1 MNTTT
6 PIETNKFYANFFLGT
21 QATSSFTQPYSLVL
35 SKGGGNA
42 QSWGLAISHTDL
54 DQLVYGNQSNQLP
67 GNPVE
72 YYLNPIG
79 LQSITLSA
87 SELGPSTVLNTDRL
101 TGFSADVILRPSDQS
116 SNSIVFPVLQGMG
129 FVTGIYTGLQPLVQ
143 SCITFRDLVCV
154 GAIGQGTYK
163 YRVTLADGKSWLFYV
178 TPDNDTGVYPAF
190 NFDDSSTTIQ
200 GPSGFYGTIQVAKNP
215 AGDSGE
221 VVYDASAGVYARSA
235 SISGAVSDYTGTYGL
250 TWEKAGQNAT
260 NKPVLMF
267 ALPHH
272 VESFDAQT
280 RIAVQPLQLR
290 STTKGNMT
298 AVAAD
303 QWTMVESDLPIDMEF
318 APWSPSLGSV
328 GTLSSDVQQTIYSAS
343 ESELTTDVDSQ
354 SNLNSMYYSGKVLS
368 KFATLVYTVHELA
381 NNPDLAASTLDGLKK
396 AFTRFVNNEQQFPLV
411 YDNTWKGVVSSAAY
425 ATNDLGQDFGNSGY
439 NDHHFHY
446 GYFIHAAAIIG
457 ALDPSWLNDANKA
470 WVNMLIRDA
479 GNSVSDDPS
488 FPFSRAFDWFHGH
501 SWAKGL
507 FESADGKDQESTSED
522 AMFAYAVKMWGKTI
536 GDKSMEARGNMMLA
550 LLRRSLKNYFLM
562 EDDNLN
568 HPSNF
573 IGNKVTG
580 IVSSSRTLE
589 VGEANESTQLFENKA
604 HHTTYF
610 GTNLEFIQG

>member
-1 MNTTT
+1 MDTTA
-6 PIETNKFYANFFLGT
+6 PIETNKFYANFFLGNQT
-21 QATSSFTQPYSLVL
+21 TSCFTQPYSLTWL
-35 SKGGGNA
+35 KGVGNA
-42 QSWGLAISHTDL
+42 QIWGLAISHTEL
-54 DQLVYGNQSNQLP
+54 DQLVYGDKSKELP
-67 GNPVE
+67 ENPVE

-79 LQSITLSA
+79 LQSIILSA

-101 TGFSADVILRPSDQS
+101 TGFSADVILRPSNQS
-116 SNSIVFPVLQGMG
+116 NQSITFPVLQGMG
-129 FVTGIYTGLQPLVQ
+129 FVTGIYTGLQPFVQ
-143 SCITFRDLVCV
+143 SCVTFRDLVCV

-178 TPDNDTGVYPAF
+178 TPDNDNDIEPSF
-190 NFDDSSTTIQ
+190 NLTDSSTIQ
-200 GPSGFYGTIQVAKNP
+200 GPLGFSGIIQVAKNP

-221 VVYDASAGVYARSA
+221 VVYDASAGVYATSA
-235 SISGAVSDYTGTYGL
+235 SINGAVNDYTGTYGL
-250 TWEKAGQNAT
+250 TWQKAGQYAP
-260 NKPVLMF
+260 NKSILMF

-280 RIAVQPLQLR
+280 RAAVQLLQLR

-303 QWTMVESDLPIDMEF
+303 KWIMVESDLPIDMEF
-318 APWSPSLGSV
+318 APWSPFVGNV
-328 GTLSSDVQQTIYSAS
+328 GTFSSDVQQTIRSVA
-343 ESELTTDVDSQ
+343 ESELTPDVDTQ

-368 KFATLVYTVHELA
+368 KFATLVYSVHKLG
-381 NNPDLAASTLDGLKK
+381 NDPDRAASTLDGLKK

-425 ATNDLGQDFGNSGY
+425 DTNDLNQDFGNSGY

-446 GYFIHAAAIIG
+446 GYFIHAAAVIG
-457 ALDPSWLNDANKA
+457 TLDPSWLNEANKA
-470 WVNMLIRDA
+470 WVNMLVRDA
-479 GNSVSDDPS
+479 GNSVSNDPS

-522 AMFAYAVKMWGKTI
+522 SMFAYAVKMWGKTI
-536 GDKSMEARGNMMLA
+536 GDKSMEARGNLMLA
-550 LLRRSLKNYFLM
+550 LLRRSLKDYFLM

-568 HPSNF
+568 HPGNF

-580 IVSSSRTLE
+580 IV
-589 VGEANESTQLFENKA
+589 GIPLF
-604 HHTTYF
+604 
-610 GTNLEFIQG
+610 L